1 MVTKEKNKTAAIA
14 KRYTPEEARRIVLEL
29 FRASSDPEQIF
40 RDIGENLLPKLVDG
54 TPAESEEAKRKLLGK
69 SDEAIMTM
77 GLEHHYPLL
86 DGVDRRYAALLLS
99 IVRQIEE
106 EYGCKTATEKILA
119 ENIALAHV
127 KIIDQSRRL
136 NDELEAMGHST
147 KKEIIAA
154 AEVVSRQV
162 DRATRQLYAALT
174 TLRQIK
180 HPHLEVNIV
189 NKNTFVAHN
198 QQINAEPPKS

>member
-1 MVTKEKNKTAAIA
+1 MAHA
-14 KRYTPEEARRIVLEL
+14 KRVKKRSARYLEI
-29 FRASSDPEQIF
+29 RRGHYD
-40 RDIGENLLPKLVDG
+40 N
-54 TPAESEEAKRKLLGK
+54 
-69 SDEAIMTM
+69 

-119 ENIALAHV
+119 ENIAFAHV

-147 KKEIIAA
+147 MKEIVAA
-154 AEVVSRQV
+154 TEVVSRQV

-180 HPHLEVNIV
+180 HPQLEVNIV
-189 NKNTFVAHN
+189 NKNTFVAQN
-198 QQINAEPPKS
+198 QQINAAQPKS